1 MDDRQINRYL
11 SLMQTP
17 TSECNRDVKWE
28 ELWFHMIF
36 FWEKKHAT
44 DSGSTSRHQNS
55 GGAMTV
61 SLLTFSLK
69 K

>member
-28 ELWFHMIF
+28 ELCFHMIF
-36 FWEKKHAT
+36 LWEKNM
-44 DSGSTSRHQNS
+44 RL
-55 GGAMTV
+55 TV
-61 SLLTFSLK
+61 EALLAIRILDAPRVLAYLLFL
-69 K
+69 